1 MIYVYYV
8 IYAYYVTYVYTVQW
22 YLYNIYIY
30 YYYYDNNNNSS
41 NMYIQYIYIIN
52 YNIYL
57 GMDLNLCPGTC
68 TKRSSLPP
76 FRSRTYGRVTRTC
89 AFAENAGR
97 WRSGTFF
104 TMSTRRFWAPEKT
117 IAR

>member
-1 MIYVYYV
+1 
-8 IYAYYVTYVYTVQW
+8 
-22 YLYNIYIY
+22 
-30 YYYYDNNNNSS
+30 
-41 NMYIQYIYIIN
+41 MYIQYIYIIN

-97 WRSGTFF
+97 RRSGTFF